1 MRHQIICRDCING
14 MKQLDNNS
22 IDLVVT
28 DPPYFLT
35 DKSGKGFMG
44 KDWDSSKNRYKF
56 HKNWAKEALRVLKP
70 GAFAF
75 VMSIPRQDCL
85 SRMIIGLED
94 AGFEVN
100 FTSIYHVFSSGF
112 PKAMNISKKVLKDLE
127 QKLEEKGYKEVEW
140 EGE

>member
-1 MRHQIICRDCING
+1 MRHQIICGDCIEG
-14 MKQLDNNS
+14 MRQLDNNS

-44 KDWDSSKNRYKF
+44 EDWDSSKDRYKF
-56 HKNWAKEALRVLKP
+56 HRSWAKEALRVLKP

-85 SRMIIGLED
+85 SHMIAAISD
-94 AGFEVN
+94 AGFNIN
-100 FTSIYHVFSSGF
+100 FTSMYHAFSSGF
-112 PKAMNISKKVLKDLE
+112 PKAMNIEKKVLKDLE
-127 QKLEEKGYKEVEW
+127 QKLEEKGYREVEW
-140 EGE
+140 ESE